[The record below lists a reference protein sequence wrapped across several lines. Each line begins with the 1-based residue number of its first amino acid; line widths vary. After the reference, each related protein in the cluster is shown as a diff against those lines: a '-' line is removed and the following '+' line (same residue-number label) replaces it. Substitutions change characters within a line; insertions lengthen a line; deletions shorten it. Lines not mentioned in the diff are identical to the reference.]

1 MPALW
6 PLTFIVLF
14 FLQSGNVSRELAD
27 ILDPGEM
34 ARIEK
39 RESIEQRIKV
49 YEAASKRIQQSLETA
64 INKDDAQA
72 VSNNLT
78 LWTSL
83 LSKSLEDIEANTNAK
98 KQSKALKDYEIQ
110 LRKAIANME
119 SYKIKTPVELQD
131 PFDACLVHAETVRK
145 KFVELLFPQ
154 H

>member
-6 PLTFIVLF
+6 PLTFIVLL
-14 FLQSGNVSRELAD
+14 FLQSADVSRELAG
-27 ILDPGEM
+27 ILNPDEK

-39 RESIEQRIKV
+39 GESIEQRIKV

-64 INKDDAQA
+64 VHQDDSQA

-78 LWTSL
+78 VWTAL
-83 LSKSLEDIEANTNAK
+83 LSKSLEDIEANANAK
-98 KQSKALKDYEIQ
+98 KQSNALKGYEIH
-110 LRKAIANME
+110 LRKAIASME
-119 SYKIKTPVELQD
+119 SDKIKVPVDLQD
-131 PFDACLVHAETVRK
+131 AFEACLARAETVRK